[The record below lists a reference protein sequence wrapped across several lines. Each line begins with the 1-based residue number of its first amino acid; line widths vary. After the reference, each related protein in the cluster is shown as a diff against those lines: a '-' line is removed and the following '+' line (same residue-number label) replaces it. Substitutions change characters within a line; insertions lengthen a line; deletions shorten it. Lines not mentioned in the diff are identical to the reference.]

1 MHQRPPCAKTS
12 ADGDSVVLCFAAS
25 WASLSSHIER
35 RAGPL
40 TRELDTEFDTYF
52 PTSQTYNGEAVF
64 MSRTV
69 IYTRVLK
76 RNSTSPK
83 TNKCK
88 LNKYSSDCD
97 STSSEKSDT
106 DESPVCCMTSTK
118 RGRLSYDS

>member
-1 MHQRPPCAKTS
+1 MNAPTTPCAETS
-12 ADGDSVVLCFAAS
+12 ADDDSIVLCFAAT

-35 RAGPL
+35 KAGPL
-40 TRELDTEFDTYF
+40 TSEIDTEFDTYF
-52 PTSQTYNGEAVF
+52 PTNQTYNGEAIF
-64 MSRTV
+64 MGV

-83 TNKCK
+83 TNKC
-88 LNKYSSDCD
+88 LSNMYSSDCD